1 MSHLTVCNF
10 PDFNDSST
18 QFEEFDIDVE
28 FLNLLFLQWV
38 FLEGR
43 NFQLTLPKP
52 LCLSDHGMAF
62 LMMFMSLESLLCT
75 LASNQKFFFVLHNA
89 ASGPFRI
96 TIFSA
101 QVDRD

>member
-1 MSHLTVCNF
+1 MIPQTL
-10 PDFNDSST
+10 
-18 QFEEFDIDVE
+18 FEEFDIDVE

-62 LMMFMSLESLLCT
+62 LMMFMSLESLLCA
-75 LASNQKFFFVLHNA
+75 LATTRNSSLYCTMLHLVPLG
-89 ASGPFRI
+89 SQY
-96 TIFSA
+96 SLLK
-101 QVDRD
+101 